1 MKEPDTQLPSGLKAV
16 PTADHVPGMK
26 MDVTNSLSL
35 FNVLPLRYDRLMN
48 SGPQVWLRGRPA
60 TEKSSC
66 PYI

>member
-48 SGPQVWLRGRPA
+48 SGPQVWLR
-60 TEKSSC
+60 
-66 PYI
+66 